1 MEKLVSGILKFQQE
15 EFDTHKELFN
25 SLAKGQDPEVLF
37 ITCSDSRIDPGLITQ
52 TKPGDL
58 FIARNAGNLV
68 PPHYSQAT
76 GDMDATLEL
85 L

>member
-37 ITCSDSRIDPGLITQ
+37 ITCSDSRIDPGARYRHLRSHRLW
-52 TKPGDL
+52 GDERRH
-58 FIARNAGNLV
+58 A
-68 PPHYSQAT
+68 S
-76 GDMDATLEL
+76 
-85 L
+85 